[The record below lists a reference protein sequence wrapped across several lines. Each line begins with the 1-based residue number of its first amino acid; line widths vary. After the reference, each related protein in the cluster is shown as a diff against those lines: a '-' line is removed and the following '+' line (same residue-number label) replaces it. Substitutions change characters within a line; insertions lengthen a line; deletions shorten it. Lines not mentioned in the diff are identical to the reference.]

1 MVLTRDSAR
10 FECRVDGTPAPS
22 VKWNKDWRPISET
35 ARVKLKHRSPD
46 HWSLSIDNAK
56 YMDSGQYEVLA
67 ENVAGK
73 VYCSA
78 KLTVEGKCEL
88 VSSELKNVARK
99 VYLVKLT
106 VEGKCELVSSELKN
120 VPGKVYCLAKLTVE
134 GKCELV
140 SSELKNVAG
149 KVCLVKFS

>member
-1 MVLTRDSAR
+1 MALLIHIVNNVLSVSLNKTFLSLTDPPTFIEPLKDLMVLTRDSAR

-67 ENVAGK
+67 ENLAGK

-88 VSSELKNVARK
+88 VSSELKNVAGK
-99 VYLVKLT
+99 VYL
-106 VEGKCELVSSELKN
+106 
-120 VPGKVYCLAKLTVE
+120 A
-134 GKCELV
+134 
-140 SSELKNVAG
+140 
-149 KVCLVKFS
+149 KFS